1 MFTEIIQFKHWAFD
15 IPIKLNRKIYSNT
28 LCGYSEFH
36 VKEFRSFFRFSDE
49 IFTQELKDL
58 LNRFGID
65 YKKDTLVKKLNE
77 DVGKEV
83 FIINFQ
89 FLGSLHFDSKAN
101 PDENSLTTELEYVPI
116 SDKISIAFYQ
126 VEETIIGKHIIYAEI
141 LFRNSQ

>member
-1 MFTEIIQFKHWAFD
+1 MFTEIIQFKHWTFE

-49 IFTQELKDL
+49 IFTPELKEL
-58 LNRFGID
+58 LARFGID
-65 YKKDTLVKKLNE
+65 YRKDTLVKKLNE
-77 DVGKEV
+77 DAGKEV

-101 PDENSLTTELEYVPI
+101 SDENSLTTELEYVPI

-141 LFRNSQ
+141 LFRNS

>member
-1 MFTEIIQFKHWAFD
+1 MFTEIIQFKHWTFE

-49 IFTQELKDL
+49 IFTPDLKDL
-58 LNRFGID
+58 LGKFGID

-77 DVGKEV
+77 TSGKEV

-89 FLGSLHFDSKAN
+89 FLGSLHFESKAGLH
-101 PDENSLTTELEYVPI
+101 ETSLTTELEYVPI
-116 SDKISIAFYQ
+116 SDKTSIAFYQ

-141 LFRNSQ
+141 LFRNS